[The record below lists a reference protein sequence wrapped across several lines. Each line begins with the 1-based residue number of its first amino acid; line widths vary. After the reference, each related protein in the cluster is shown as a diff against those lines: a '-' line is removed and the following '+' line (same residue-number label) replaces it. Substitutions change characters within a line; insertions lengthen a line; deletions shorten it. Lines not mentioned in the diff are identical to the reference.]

1 MKIAIIGGDLRQIY
15 AAKYLKQN
23 FDVRIYGFDEV
34 FEDVKDCLKISLHD
48 AVDGA
53 DAVILGLPSTDGE
66 YISTTKF
73 SSKIKIEELI
83 NSMTIGQILIGGKL
97 SCNIKELCEE
107 KTIRYADYF
116 EREELTIL
124 NTIATAEG
132 ALEIA
137 MKETPFTLHGSK
149 ILVCGFGN
157 VGKTL
162 SKLLIPL
169 GCEVFCTYRKQKDKA
184 WIEVLGGKPVEAK
197 LIKSAAENADI
208 IFNTVP
214 HKIISA
220 DILENISN
228 NTVIID
234 LASKPGGVDFEA
246 ANRLG
251 KKVIWA
257 LSLPG
262 KVAPQTAGKVISD
275 TVNNILGE
283 F

>member
-34 FEDVKDCLKISLHD
+34 FDDVKDCLKISLHD
-48 AVDGA
+48 AAQGA
-53 DAVILGLPSTDGE
+53 DAVILGVPSTDGD
-66 YISTTKF
+66 YICAKNF
-73 SSKIKIEELI
+73 SGKIKIEELI
-83 NSMTIGQILIGGKL
+83 NSMTVGQILLGGRL
-97 SCNIKELCEE
+97 SYQIKELCEE
-107 KTIRYADYF
+107 KAIKFFDYF
-116 EREELTIL
+116 EREELTVL

-132 ALEIA
+132 AIEIA
-137 MKETPFTLHGSK
+137 MKETPYTLHGAK
-149 ILVCGFGN
+149 TLVCGFGN

-162 SKLLIPL
+162 AKLLLSL
-169 GCEVFCTYRKQKDKA
+169 GCEVYCTYRKQKDKS

-197 LIKSAAENADI
+197 LIKSAAENANI

-246 ANRLG
+246 AQRLN

-257 LSLPG
+257 LSIPG

-275 TVNNILGE
+275 TIINILSE
-283 F
+283 